1 MRRLLKKTLVAWLIL
16 PLLLTFGACL
26 IHAQSLATPIPPQPG
41 GDVKPITLSVA
52 VRSDGTWE
60 GEARFSPLA
69 LSEPGAWDAQREA
82 AAIFGEY
89 GIRYSLSEKKDGGYT
104 FSLAGDDAREIVEL
118 ALSAGHT
125 VKRLDG
131 PVALDVGGFVRASQ
145 KMTLTLT
152 SNPSTGYSWEMDPQ
166 AGGALSQ
173 VNGVE
178 MYQTALGLGVPAR
191 QVILLKAG
199 ETGPADL
206 HLLYRRPWQAE
217 IPPTIVISIRSE
229 GLSLAETC
237 AALSAPLP
245 SSPPSDIFGIQ
256 RDEMLGQPQQPASL
270 SSTQALP
277 SAYDWC
283 ATHGGCTSV
292 KNQGECGS
300 CWAFATVGPM
310 EGLLQAAG
318 QTTDLSE
325 QYLVSCN
332 TEDWGCGG
340 GWFAHDYH
348 WNTRPPG
355 ESQAGAV
362 LESAFPYVASDAPCA
377 GPYTHPHKIISWHYV
392 DGYSVPS
399 VDAIKQAIY
408 DHGPVAAA
416 ICVGD
421 AFRSYPGGVFQI
433 EESSQCGSNDVNHAI
448 VLVGWNDAE
457 QTWTLRNSWG
467 TGWGESGYMR
477 IRYSTSN
484 VGYAANYVVY
494 NAPFVA
500 TDWAYLPIVTRGFEA
515 NPSLDNGNFENGQ
528 DGSWAESS
536 SNGWNLIMNASDLSV
551 SPHGGSWAAWLG
563 GDDDET
569 AILSQQVIVP
579 SDVTTLNYWYV
590 IGSDDSC
597 GYDYAYVSL
606 ESSVLKTYN
615 LCASNN
621 TGGWVSQQVDVTS
634 WRGQAVELR
643 FVAETDWVL
652 NSNFFLDDVSF
663 STVTAPAAL
672 SIFPADSVP
681 HAAAPR

>member
-69 LSEPGAWDAQREA
+69 SSEPGAWDAQREA

-145 KMTLTLT
+145 TMTLTLT

-217 IPPTIVISIRSE
+217 IPLTIVISIRSD

-283 ATHGGCTSV
+283 AGHNGCPPVRDQAS
-292 KNQGECGS
+292 CGS
-300 CWAFATVGPM
+300 CWAFATVGPL
-310 EGLLQAAG
+310 EAWIKYRDEEE
-318 QTTDLSE
+318 TIDLAE
-325 QYLVSCN
+325 QYLLSCN
-332 TEDWGCGG
+332 TEGWNCSDG
-340 GWFAHDYH
+340 GWWAHDYH
-348 WNTRPPG
+348 WNKPTP
-355 ESQAGAV
+355 SQAGAV
-362 LESAFPYVASDAPCA
+362 LESEFPYEADDTVPCSR
-377 GPYTHPHKIISWHYV
+377 PYTHPHKIISWDYV
-392 DGYSVPS
+392 GSSRGIPS

-416 ICVGD
+416 ICAGS
-421 AFRSYPGGVFQI
+421 AFQNYNSGIFKTGECWQSGI
-433 EESSQCGSNDVNHAI
+433 NHAI
-448 VLVGWNDAE
+448 VLVGWNDA
-457 QTWTLRNSWG
+457 
-467 TGWGESGYMR
+467 
-477 IRYSTSN
+477 
-484 VGYAANYVVY
+484 
-494 NAPFVA
+494 
-500 TDWAYLPIVTRGFEA
+500 
-515 NPSLDNGNFENGQ
+515 
-528 DGSWAESS
+528 
-536 SNGWNLIMNASDLSV
+536 
-551 SPHGGSWAAWLG
+551 
-563 GDDDET
+563 
-569 AILSQQVIVP
+569 
-579 SDVTTLNYWYV
+579 
-590 IGSDDSC
+590 
-597 GYDYAYVSL
+597 
-606 ESSVLKTYN
+606 
-615 LCASNN
+615 
-621 TGGWVSQQVDVTS
+621 
-634 WRGQAVELR
+634 
-643 FVAETDWVL
+643 
-652 NSNFFLDDVSF
+652 
-663 STVTAPAAL
+663 
-672 SIFPADSVP
+672 
-681 HAAAPR
+681 